1 MVDHQKATERRI
13 VYIKFHVP
21 FVTFST
27 LGRPLNGLM
36 KEKNNTNAAAVSRI
50 VTQIME
56 YMSI

>member
-21 FVTFST
+21 VVTFAT

-36 KEKNNTNAAAVSRI
+36 KEKNNTNATPRI
-50 VTQIME
+50 VTRIME
-56 YMSI
+56 YISV